1 MRHEALL
8 VSGLALGLLAGCGE
22 EGPPPEAAVR
32 ATRDLGLVESAAS
45 IRGRDG
51 GYSLLRDGQAV
62 FFFGDTILASPGEDG
77 SSWRNNTCAASADL
91 DARDGLGGFVEREDA
106 LGAPVECFPRTAQE
120 AAFNLAHQGDPCQTE
135 PCGARYAVWPGA
147 VVDDPE
153 RARALAFYHLIYA
166 EPGDF
171 NFSRVGSSLAVWPDG
186 QAAPERPELAPGAEH
201 PTQLFPLSDPA
212 FGSAALVDQDR
223 LYAYA
228 CETDW
233 VAKPCRL
240 GRAPLADA
248 LDRARWEFWAG
259 EAGWVDEPARAEPV
273 MEGNDML
280 AVGWNRHLERFLA
293 VYNQPMD
300 HRVMLRTAPRPE
312 GPWSAPLE
320 AFECLAPTEGSGW
333 IYDALPHP
341 ELAREDGRVQY
352 LTFSRATGFLM
363 SELRLVE
370 LELE

>member
-1 MRHEALL
+1 MRREALL

-22 EGPPPEAAVR
+22 EGPPPEVAMRAV
-32 ATRDLGLVESAAS
+32 RDLGPVETAAS

-51 GYSLLRDGQAV
+51 GYSLLRDGQAM
-62 FFFGDTILASPGEDG
+62 FFFGDTILTSPGVDG
-77 SSWRNNTCAASADL
+77 TSWRNNTCASTADL
-91 DARDGLGGFVEREDA
+91 DAQDGLGGFAERGDA
-106 LGAPVECFPRTAQE
+106 LGAPVECFPQTAGEQ
-120 AAFNLAHQGDPCQTE
+120 AFNQAHAGDPCLEE
-135 PCGARYAVWPGA
+135 PCGARYAVWPGS
-147 VVDDPE
+147 VVEDPE
-153 RARALAFYHLIYA
+153 RSRALAFYHLIVA

-171 NFSRVGSSLAVWPDG
+171 NFSRVGSSLAVWRDD
-186 QAAPERPELAPGAEH
+186 QEAPERPELAPGAER
-201 PTQLFPLSDPA
+201 PTLMFPLSDPA
-212 FGSAALVDQDR
+212 FGSAALVEDGW
-223 LYAYA
+223 LYAFA

-233 VAKPCRL
+233 VAKPCRQ
-240 GRAPLADA
+240 GRVRLADA

-259 EAGWVDEPARAEPV
+259 DGWSADVGEAVSV

-280 AVGWNRHLERFLA
+280 VVAWNRHLARFLA

-300 HRVMLRTAPRPE
+300 HRVMLRTALHPE

-320 AFECLAPTEGSGW
+320 AFTCLEPTEGSEW

-352 LTFSRATGFLM
+352 LTYSRTTGFLQ